1 MPQRGMTEVAL
12 LESLLQAVTG
22 GGGAVHVA
30 DVVRHGE
37 KIILPTGMKTR
48 DAIEALKRQL
58 RYDEEEVQM
67 SFDFNYFVWDGAY
80 ALAKVMQERYGFVF
94 GERSQNFFGSKPP
107 QLIGIETSMGHVEQV
122 PWGEFSVPSIEGKFV
137 CAYSQKEGKLLFKLS
152 VTCKHMYEEEIKS
165 LHADVLKYLKKN
177 SIYRGKAFSIRF
189 TDDDGDSLLEN
200 GEIPTPKFI
209 DVSKDREQELVFPK
223 HVEDQIA
230 TNLFTVLERIDEV
243 RESGIPVKRG
253 ILLAGDFGVG
263 KTLTAYV
270 AAHKAVKAG
279 ITYLYCQKPEEFSD
293 VMRLA
298 VQYAPALVFCEDV
311 DRIVPE
317 DRDKKVDELINIIDG
332 VETKNSEVVVVFTT
346 NDVHGVNKALLR
358 PGRMDAVIIV
368 TRADAGAVQQL
379 IRNYAGKYLA
389 PNTDLTEVG
398 ELLQNNIPAV
408 IREVC
413 ERSKLAALRMLPK
426 GQKLRTIPTSA
437 LKEAALTMKGQ
448 LDLLAR
454 QEPVALDGLDKIAAS
469 IKDVATAM
477 TPSPSLTTQPGTP
490 PITAL
495 ETISTTKPKAKAA
508 KAGR

>member
-22 GGGAVHVA
+22 GGGAVHIA

-58 RYDEEEVQM
+58 KYDEEEVQM
-67 SFDFNYFVWDGAY
+67 SFDFNFFVWDGAY

-107 QLIGIETSMGHVEQV
+107 QLIGIETSLGHVEQV
-122 PWGEFSVPSIEGKFV
+122 PWGDFSVPSVEGKFT
-137 CAYSQKEGKLLFKLS
+137 CGYTQKEGKLLFKLS
-152 VTCKHMYEEEIKS
+152 VTCKHMYEDEIKS
-165 LHADVLKYLKKN
+165 LHNGVMKYLKTH

-189 TDDDGDSLLEN
+189 TDDDGDSLLDN

-223 HVEDQIA
+223 NVEDQIA

-379 IRNYAGKYLA
+379 IRNYAGQYLE
-389 PNTDLTEVG
+389 PNVDLTQIG
-398 ELLQNNIPAV
+398 ELLKDNIPAV

-413 ERSKLAALRMLPK
+413 ERSKLAALRMKPK
-426 GQKLRTIPTSA
+426 GKKLTTIPLAA
-437 LKEAALTMKGQ
+437 LKEAATTMKIQ
-448 LDLLAR
+448 LDLLSHTDAPIK
-454 QEPVALDGLDKIAAS
+454 EDMELVAQSISEVAVAITERTNAQASPTVKIPASVMAEMNGTTTATLDKI
-469 IKDVATAM
+469 D
-477 TPSPSLTTQPGTP
+477 
-490 PITAL
+490 
-495 ETISTTKPKAKAA
+495 
-508 KAGR
+508 

>member
-1 MPQRGMTEVAL
+1 MPNRKEISIMVL
-12 LESLLQAVTG
+12 LESLSG
-22 GGGAVHVA
+22 GGQVHIA
-30 DVVRHGE
+30 EVVRHGG
-37 KIILPTGMKTR
+37 KIVLPEGMKTR
-48 DAIEALKRQL
+48 DAIEHLKRQL
-58 RYDEEEVQM
+58 QYDEEQVQM
-67 SFDFNYFVWDGAY
+67 SFDFDYFVGDGAY

-94 GERSQNFFGSKPP
+94 GERSQSFFGSKPP
-107 QLIGIETSMGHVEQV
+107 QLIGIETSLGHVEQV

-137 CAYSQKEGKLLFKLS
+137 CGYTQKSGKLLFKLS
-152 VTCKHMYEEEIKS
+152 VVCKHMYEDEIKK
-165 LHADVLKYLKKN
+165 LHADVVKYLKTN
-177 SIYRGKAFSIRF
+177 SIYKGKAFSIRF
-189 TDDDGDSLLEN
+189 TDDDGDALLESD
-200 GEIPTPKFI
+200 EIPTPKFI
-209 DVSKDREQELVFPK
+209 DVTHNREKELVFPR
-223 HVEDQIA
+223 HVAEKIE

-477 TPSPSLTTQPGTP
+477 TPSSLPNAA
-490 PITAL
+490 PIIL
-495 ETISTTKPKAKAA
+495 ETRPKAKSAR
-508 KAGR
+508 AG